1 MHTALLVED
10 EKLAADRLERML
22 FQVDPDIR
30 ILDKVASVSEA
41 VEMLKK
47 NQPDLIFLDI
57 HLADGSGFEIFDQ
70 VSVNCPIIFTTAYD
84 EYALKAFQVNSIA
97 YLLKPIDKEALT
109 ESLQKLKTIQ
119 GFGKQ
124 AYQMDELLKEIRQK
138 NAPYRRRFL
147 VANGTTIKSIPIQ
160 EVAYFFADN
169 KAVFLVEKSG
179 YKFVLDETMD
189 QIQELLDP
197 EQFFRVNRSFTVQID
212 AISQM
217 HPYSRS
223 RIKLELDPPCT
234 TECISS
240 TEKTAEFK
248 DWLGR

>member
-1 MHTALLVED
+1 MYTALLVED

-22 FQVDPDIR
+22 YQIDPDLR
-30 ILDKVASVSEA
+30 ILAKVASVSET
-41 VEMLKK
+41 VEMLKER
-47 NQPDLIFLDI
+47 QPDLIFLDI

-70 VSVNCPIIFTTAYD
+70 VRINCPVIFTTAYD

-97 YLLKPIDKEALT
+97 YLLKPIGKGALT
-109 ESLQKLKTIQ
+109 KSLQKLRILQ
-119 GFGKQ
+119 GSGKQ
-124 AYQMDELLKEIRQK
+124 AYQMDALLEEIRK
-138 NAPYRRRFL
+138 RDVPYRRRFL
-147 VANGTTIKSIPIQ
+147 VANGATMKSIPIQ

-189 QIQELLDP
+189 QIQKILDQ
-197 EQFFRVNRSFTVQID
+197 EQFFRVNRSFMVQID
-212 AISQM
+212 AISHM

-223 RIKLELDPPCT
+223 RIKLELDPPCAK
-234 TECISS
+234 ECISS
-240 TEKTAEFK
+240 TDKTAEFK